1 MSMRFTLDLSHHP
14 WTRDKSH
21 SAPRRM
27 LATAHA
33 ADAAGIDAI
42 WASED
47 PEGWDAF
54 AVLSAIAAVTQSA
67 ALGTSVTSPYPRHPN
82 MLAASVATL
91 DRLSGGRAVL
101 GLGRGQ
107 PEWHGKALGVEIG
120 DPLAALRETIDLL
133 RAWERPPHRASSPP
147 DGHFAVRNW
156 ERATHP
162 TQERVP
168 ILLAAAGPKATAL
181 AAEVCDGVI
190 FNLMTSPRVLRDVV
204 PRVRS
209 AAAAADRDPDAL
221 WFVLR
226 STATVIDSPQA
237 ERAALDRGKH
247 HLALVATL
255 PGMHRLYDVDGFDVP
270 ALLAEIR
277 AVMRTQETL
286 AAGGGFP
293 ALRRAGDLPAARAMI
308 PDDLIRDLGIIGTL
322 PEVQARLRTLGQLGV
337 THVGLAP
344 PPEPTSPEAW
354 RSLLTALRA

>member
-14 WTRDKSH
+14 WTRDNTH
-21 SAPRRM
+21 TAPRRM

-54 AVLSAIAAVTQSA
+54 VVLSAIATVTRSA

-82 MLAASVATL
+82 LLAASVATL
-91 DRLSGGRAVL
+91 DRLSNGRAVL

-107 PEWHGKALGVEIG
+107 PEWHGKALGAEIG
-120 DPLAALRETIDLL
+120 DPLVALRETIDLL
-133 RAWERPPHRASSPP
+133 RAWERPPHRASSSP
-147 DGHFAVRNW
+147 DGHFAVRDW
-156 ERATHP
+156 ERAIHSA
-162 TQERVP
+162 QERVP
-168 ILLAAAGPKATAL
+168 ILLAAAGPRATAL
-181 AAEVCDGVI
+181 AGEVCDGVI
-190 FNLMTSPRVLRDVV
+190 FNLLTSPRVLRDVI

-209 AAAAADRDPDAL
+209 AAAAAGRNPDAL

-226 STATVIDSPQA
+226 STATIVASPEA
-237 ERAALDRGKH
+237 ERAALDRAKNRF
-247 HLALVATL
+247 ALVATL

-270 ALLAEIR
+270 ALIAELRI
-277 AVMRTQETL
+277 VMRTRETL

-308 PDDLIRDLGIIGTL
+308 PDDLIRELGITGTL
-322 PEVQARLRTLGQLGV
+322 PEVQARLRTLGELGI
-337 THVGLAP
+337 THVGAAP
-344 PPEPTSPEAW
+344 PPDPTSHDAW
-354 RSLLTALRA
+354 RSLLSALRE